1 MKAIIQRVTKASV
14 TGIVMI
20 INCLFWGFSY
30 DMKWGCHIDYAANKA
45 LRVLGLI
52 KHVLYDAPEK
62 VRLLAYVTLCRPL
75 LEYACE
81 IWDPTTQFLITK
93 LKDVQSKAIRYIK
106 NLRGRSVS
114 ITDSRVLLGLDTLQA
129 IRKNKRIIL
138 FHTVLEHESF
148 FPGLL
153 NTLDQMKANHDF
165 NTRHS
170 STFNS
175 IVCNTNTFLHSFLIR
190 TARDLRIGENAVDC

>member
-1 MKAIIQRVTKASV
+1 MSDNYWVE
-14 TGIVMI
+14 
-20 INCLFWGFSY
+20 FWAKVIELCRHIYVLRRNQNWAFSRNY
-30 DMKWGCHIDYAANKA
+30 VNSRCHAN
-45 LRVLGLI
+45 RVLQQIFRKQSKHTSVGL
-52 KHVLYDAPEK
+52 
-62 VRLLAYVTLCRPL
+62 LCSTFVIISR
-75 LEYACE
+75 
-81 IWDPTTQFLITK
+81 TQILTVYK
-93 LKDVQSKAIRYIK
+93 NNNKAIRYIK

-114 ITDSRVLLGLDTLQA
+114 ITDSRVQLELDTLQA

-138 FHTVLEHESF
+138 FHTVLKHESF

-153 NTLDQMKANHDF
+153 NTLDQMSANHDF
-165 NTRHS
+165 NTRNS